1 MSDTRVRIGR
11 RADGTRRVGTVTA
24 WVAAGCT
31 VLATTFGFVFAA
43 QAQPATTPSPSQ
55 GTTNPNPGT
64 GSGGTLQAPTT
75 VPKSGSGRAHTG
87 SGGS

>member
-11 RADGTRRVGTVTA
+11 RADGTRRVGKVTA
-24 WVAAGCT
+24 WAAVACT
-31 VLATTFGFVFAA
+31 VLATTFGFVLAA
-43 QAQPATTPSPSQ
+43 QAQPATTTPS
-55 GTTNPNPGT
+55 TTTPNP

-75 VPKSGSGRAHTG
+75 VPKLGSGRAHTG